1 MDSQVFL
8 DCLDLRVCLE
18 LKEWVVKMGHRAH
31 AVTQDLVEILVL
43 MEKLAKLDHLEPW
56 DPVV

>member
-1 MDSQVFL
+1 MDSLVFL

-18 LKEWVVKMGHRAH
+18 LKEWAVKMGHKEH

-56 DPVV
+56 DPAV